1 MARYV
6 ERLRVP
12 WWWWV
17 ATAMLAGL
25 FAAELWR
32 GVNTVPAWLPFAL
45 ALGLAAAGLWW
56 LGRIEIRVTDD
67 ELVVDDARLPLTAIA
82 DVVPINAAGRRELL
96 GPAADPMAFVIQ
108 RPWLPTAAQVLLDDP
123 ADPTP
128 YWVISTA
135 RPVELAAA
143 VTAARAAASSPGGSG
158 RR

>member
-1 MARYV
+1 MLAPHMVSGRRRLGSGRRSTVTCRRRVRSLFVSGEQAVARYV

-17 ATAMLAGL
+17 ATATLAGL
-25 FAAELWR
+25 FGAELWR

-82 DVVPINAAGRRELL
+82 DVVPIDAAGRRELL
-96 GPAADPMAFVIQ
+96 GPAADPM
-108 RPWLPTAAQVLLDDP
+108 
-123 ADPTP
+123 
-128 YWVISTA
+128 
-135 RPVELAAA
+135 
-143 VTAARAAASSPGGSG
+143 
-158 RR
+158 